1 MHSEKLTQSFLE
13 QTRQTIKKVE
23 ILETLD
29 LNTLT
34 WKENKISWSILKCLE
49 HLNLYGEFYLPQIEN
64 KIKNTNTKSETDFNS
79 GILGNY
85 FAKSMLPKKGLNKM
99 KTFKNK
105 NPINADLDKAVIQKF
120 ILQQIKLLNVLNQSR
135 NVSLNKVKIQTSI
148 SSLIN
153 LKLGDTFQ
161 FLINHIVRHLNQIE
175 RIQEAMKNA

>member
-1 MHSEKLTQSFLE
+1 
-13 QTRQTIKKVE
+13 
-23 ILETLD
+23 
-29 LNTLT
+29 
-34 WKENKISWSILKCLE
+34 
-49 HLNLYGEFYLPQIEN
+49 
-64 KIKNTNTKSETDFNS
+64 
-79 GILGNY
+79 
-85 FAKSMLPKKGLNKM
+85 M

-120 ILQQIKLLNVLNQSR
+120 ILQQIKLLNLLNQSR